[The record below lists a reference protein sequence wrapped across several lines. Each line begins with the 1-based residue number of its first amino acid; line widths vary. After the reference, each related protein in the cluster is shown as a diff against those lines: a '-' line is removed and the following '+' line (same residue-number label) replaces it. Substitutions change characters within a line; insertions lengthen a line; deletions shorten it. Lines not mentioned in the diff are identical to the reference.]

1 MRNKLLEMMFQMER
15 WEGLINKADLKGI
28 DKGEL
33 RQYCKPEVR
42 AALYQWILQDDSM
55 FPPSRM
61 VQIPKDTPGEYR
73 TVFVG
78 ETCERI
84 LCSLI
89 NDCLFE
95 LFPELVHPACK
106 SYQKGIGTGKVVLEV
121 VNTLKT
127 IKGNIVGCKGDY
139 HHYFDV
145 IKRESILHMFDVVEQ
160 KLGYEK
166 NTEPVTNLLRRTWN
180 SDLVFDLDG
189 NLIEQYNGIRQGNAI
204 GSWLADA
211 ILYEADKY
219 MANKY
224 KFYCRYSDD
233 FLVITDKPQE
243 ALNDM
248 ARLVAPHGVKLH
260 PTKTEILTKD
270 KWFKFLGY
278 NIKHDQITLSKGR
291 VKSFQK
297 EISARTTKLPRISL
311 KKAVNSVNSYLYKG
325 DGTFS
330 WATSV
335 LPIINV
341 QKDIDALNE
350 YILDSLRACATGKKK
365 IGGLGVVM
373 NKDDYTILRGT
384 GKNVAANKLKTE
396 KEIEGFLSL
405 RCMQNALL
413 CNRAVY
419 DTLVRGL

>member
-1 MRNKLLEMMFQMER
+1 MMNRLLELMFQKER
-15 WEGLINKADLKGI
+15 WENLINKAELKGI

-42 AALYQWILQDDSM
+42 AALYMRIKNNDLE
-55 FPPSRM
+55 FPPAHM
-61 VQIPKDTPGEYR
+61 AQIPKDTPGEYR

-95 LFPELVHPACK
+95 LFPEMVHPSCK
-106 SYQKGIGTGKVVLEV
+106 SYQKNIGTGKVVLEV

-127 IKGNIVGCKGDY
+127 INGNIVGCKGDY

-145 IKRESILHMFDVVEQ
+145 VKRESILHMFDVVEQ
-160 KLGYEK
+160 KLGFAK
-166 NTEPVTNLLRRTWN
+166 NTEPVMNLLRRTWSN
-180 SDLVFDLDG
+180 DLVFDLDG

-204 GSWLADA
+204 GSWLADV
-211 ILYEADKY
+211 ILYEADEY
-219 MANKY
+219 MTKKY

-243 ALNDM
+243 ALADM
-248 ARLVAPHGVKLH
+248 ARLVAKHDVKLH

-270 KWFKFLGY
+270 KWFKFLGF
-278 NIKHDQITLSKGR
+278 NIKGEQITLSKSR
-291 VKSFQK
+291 VKTFQK
-297 EISARTTKLPRISL
+297 EVESRTISQRKITPQR
-311 KKAVNSVNSYLYKG
+311 AVNQVNNYLYKG
-325 DGTFS
+325 DGQYS
-330 WATSV
+330 WSTSV

-341 QKDIDALNE
+341 QKDIDMLNE
-350 YILDSLRACATGKKK
+350 FIMDCLRATQTKKTK
-365 IGGLGVVM
+365 VGGLGVVI
-373 NKDDYTILRGT
+373 DREDYTILRGT
-384 GKNVAANKLKTE
+384 GKNVAANRKKTP
-396 KEIEGFLSL
+396 KEIIGFLSL

-413 CNRAVY
+413 TNRAVY
-419 DTLVRGL
+419 ETLVRSL